1 MALDPG
7 ASAVHHD
14 PAYVLD
20 RLSRIEILRAL
31 PPEEVQA
38 IVPDVELVHVPA
50 GQTVVTQGEA
60 GDGIYLIENGR
71 ARVRRDGSTDLA
83 ELGPGEVF
91 GEMALVHDA
100 GRTATVTAE
109 TPLVLWRLP
118 ADDFQ
123 RLAQTSPH
131 LAAALQ
137 DVAEKRRAGLPIPS
151 VSRRAWLT
159 AAISAWALR
168 GLGMAGLRAAEER
181 IAAAIQRKRANR
193 DVNLIHEESLT
204 FSQRLAD
211 RIASTMGS
219 WPFIIGQSTIL
230 AVWVVLNVTELI
242 FKAWDPYPFILMNL
256 ILSLQAAYAAPV
268 IMMSQNRQAS
278 KDRLQA
284 ELDLRTNL
292 HAETLIEELHGAM
305 ADLRLRQWQE
315 LLELQERQLEA
326 LDSLVKDRERRSS

>member
-1 MALDPG
+1 MASEPNAAPLGP
-7 ASAVHHD
+7 D

-20 RLSRIEILRAL
+20 RLSRIEVLRAL
-31 PPEEVQA
+31 PPDEVQT
-38 IVPDVELVHVPA
+38 IVPDVELVHIPE
-50 GQTVVTQGEA
+50 GHTVVTQGDV

-71 ARVRRDGSTDLA
+71 ALVRRDDSADLA
-83 ELGPGEVF
+83 ELGPGDVF
-91 GEMALVHDA
+91 GEMALVHDVEQS
-100 GRTATVTAE
+100 ATVTAA
-109 TPLVLWRLP
+109 TPLTLWRLP

-123 RLAQTSPH
+123 RMVQSSPH

-137 DVAEKRRAGLPIPS
+137 NVAERRRAGLPIQAP
-151 VSRRAWLT
+151 SRRAWLA

-181 IAAAIQRKRANR
+181 LAAAIQRKRENR
-193 DVNLIHEESLT
+193 DANLIHDESLT
-204 FSQRLAD
+204 IGQRVAD
-211 RIASTMGS
+211 RIAVTMGS
-219 WPFIIGQSTIL
+219 WPFIIGQSMIL
-230 AVWVVLNVTELI
+230 LAWVFLNVTELL

-268 IMMSQNRQAS
+268 IMMSQNRQSA

-305 ADLRLRQWQE
+305 EDLRLRQWQE

-326 LDSLVKDRERRSS
+326 LDALMKDRERRSP